1 MNATQIGATS
11 TDKDGI
17 NYNVNT
23 LDEKKEDSCD
33 TSDCGD
39 VPNILE
45 EIQRTH
51 HLSDNSK
58 FILTSDHINNSDV
71 FSQSHSLPDSLMTGS
86 QSPFSVSNNDN
97 NQSTHSS
104 SKSNQSKSPS
114 GPSSHNL
121 SGPSQSETLS
131 SGTASGTQNKSVI
144 LSSSTSSKVNET
156 YHQIGHFED
165 SSSDISSYPP
175 FHCAEFSGSV
185 FWGQGRDSI
194 ARLHGNED
202 SSAGIYSPSS
212 VFGLGISIDI
222 Y

>member
-1 MNATQIGATS
+1 MNATQIGAT
-11 TDKDGI
+11 DKDGI
-17 NYNVNT
+17 FYNVNT

-39 VPNILE
+39 VPNILK
-45 EIQRTH
+45 EIQSTH

-58 FILTSDHINNSDV
+58 FILTSDHTNNSDV

-121 SGPSQSETLS
+121 SGPSQSETRS